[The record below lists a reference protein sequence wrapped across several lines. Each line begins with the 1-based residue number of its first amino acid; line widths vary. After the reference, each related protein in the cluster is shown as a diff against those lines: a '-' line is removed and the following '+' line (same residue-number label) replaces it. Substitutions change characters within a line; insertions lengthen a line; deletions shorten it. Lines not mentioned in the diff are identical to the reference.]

1 MAFFLKIKD
10 YLDNLESK
18 DFKKYLLVTFAVL
31 ALLIGF
37 LIFQYYRS
45 ASALKIKIS
54 AINRKRKDVQNM
66 LERYER
72 VKKQQIEVNSIL
84 AKEKDFKI
92 SQYFENLLEKLNISK
107 NKTQEPETLP
117 KDVLD
122 GYTEWTLYANLA
134 NLNTKK
140 LSELLYAIEQEER
153 IYTKELE
160 IEKSTTNPRSINVKI
175 TIATLEPNPAIHKT
189 LE

>member
-1 MAFFLKIKD
+1 MTFIAKIKE

-18 DFKKYLLVTFAVL
+18 EFKKYLLIAL
-31 ALLIGF
+31 GIMLMLIGLLI
-37 LIFQYYRS
+37 IQYYRS
-45 ASALKIKIS
+45 VSTLKARISAL
-54 AINRKRKDVQNM
+54 NRKRKDVQNM

-72 VKKQQIEVNSIL
+72 VKMQQIEVNSVL

-92 SQYFENLLEKLNISK
+92 SQYFEKLLDKLGISK
-107 NKTQEPETLP
+107 NKIQEETLP

-122 GYTEWTLYANLA
+122 GYTEWTLYANLT

-153 IYTKELE
+153 IYTKDLE
-160 IEKSTTNPRSINVKI
+160 IEKASSQAINVKI
-175 TIATLEPNPAIHKT
+175 TIATLEPKPELQLRSN
-189 LE
+189 

>member
-1 MAFFLKIKD
+1 MTFFLPIKD
-10 YLDNLESK
+10 YLDTLESK
-18 DFKKYLLVTFAVL
+18 DFKRY
-31 ALLIGF
+31 LLIGF
-37 LIFQYYRS
+37 GILLSIIFLLIFNYYRS
-45 ASALKIKIS
+45 VSALKTRIAS
-54 AINRKRKDVQNM
+54 INRRRKEVHAM
-66 LERYER
+66 LERYEL
-72 VKKQQIEVNSIL
+72 VKKQQIEVNNVL

-92 SQYFENLLEKLNISK
+92 SQYFENLLQKLQISK
-107 NKTQEPETLP
+107 NKTQDTETLP

-160 IEKSTTNPRSINVKI
+160 IEKSAANKTINVKL
-175 TIATLEPNPAIHKT
+175 TIATLEPKSELQPT
-189 LE
+189 SE

>member
-1 MAFFLKIKD
+1 MAFLLKIKD
-10 YLDNLESK
+10 YLDSFESK
-18 DFKKYLLVTFAVL
+18 EFKKYLLIAL
-31 ALLIGF
+31 AIIALLAG
-37 LIFQYYRS
+37 LLMFQYYRS
-45 ASALKIKIS
+45 VWALKTKIT
-54 AINRKRKDVQNM
+54 AINRKRRDVQNM

-92 SQYFENLLEKLNISK
+92 SQYFENLLERLGISK
-107 NKTQEPETLP
+107 NLTQPPETLP

-140 LSELLYAIEQEER
+140 LSELLYTIEQEER

-160 IEKSTTNPRSINVKI
+160 IEKSSTGDTINVKI
-175 TIATLEPNPAIHKT
+175 TIATLEPKPELQKSS
-189 LE
+189 E

>member
-1 MAFFLKIKD
+1 MTFFLTIKD
-10 YLDNLESK
+10 YLDTLESK
-18 DFKKYLLVTFAVL
+18 DFKKYVAIGLSVLIVLVGL
-31 ALLIGF
+31 

-45 ASALKIKIS
+45 VSNLKATIS
-54 AINRKRKDVQNM
+54 SINRKRRDVQNV

-72 VKKQQIEVNSIL
+72 VKKQQAEVNTVL

-92 SQYFENLLEKLNISK
+92 SQYFEKLLEKLGISK
-107 NKTQEPETLP
+107 NKTQEETLS

-134 NLNTKK
+134 NLNTKI

-153 IYTKELE
+153 IYTKDLE
-160 IEKSTTNPRSINVKI
+160 IEKSPTAATINVKI
-175 TIATLEPNPAIHKT
+175 TIATLEQKPELQKT
-189 LE
+189 SE

>member
-1 MAFFLKIKD
+1 MAFFTQIKD

-18 DFKKYLLVTFAVL
+18 DFKKYLLIAFSVL
-31 ALLIGF
+31 VLLIGL

-45 ASALKIKIS
+45 VSALKARINT
-54 AINRKRKDVQNM
+54 INRKRRDIQTM

-72 VKKQQIEVNSIL
+72 VKKQQIEVNTIL

-92 SQYFENLLEKLNISK
+92 AQFFENVLEKLNISK
-107 NKTQEPETLP
+107 NKMQEETSP

-122 GYTEWTLYANLA
+122 GYTEWTLYAVLN

-160 IEKSTTNPRSINVKI
+160 IEKSTKAEAITVKI
-175 TIATLEPNPAIHKT
+175 TIATLEPKPELQKT
-189 LE
+189 SE

>member
-1 MAFFLKIKD
+1 MAFFLQIKN

-18 DFKKYLLVTFAVL
+18 DFKRYLLIAL
-31 ALLIGF
+31 AGVILLAG
-37 LIFQYYRS
+37 LLMLQYYRS
-45 ASALKIKIS
+45 VSALKTKIS
-54 AINRKRKDVQNM
+54 AINKKRKDVQNM
-66 LERYER
+66 LERFER
-72 VKKQQIEVNSIL
+72 VKKQQIAVNTIL

-92 SQYFENLLEKLNISK
+92 SQYFENLLEKLAISK

-160 IEKSTTNPRSINVKI
+160 IEKATKPSSINVKI
-175 TIATLEPNPAIHKT
+175 TIATLEPKPELQKSS
-189 LE
+189 E

>member
-1 MAFFLKIKD
+1 MAFFVSIKD

-18 DFKKYLLVTFAVL
+18 DFKKYVTIGLAIVLLL
-31 ALLIGF
+31 AGLLMV
-37 LIFQYYRS
+37 QYYRS
-45 ASALKIKIS
+45 VWALQSRI
-54 AINRKRKDVQNM
+54 AVINKRRRDVQNM
-66 LERYER
+66 LERFER
-72 VKKQQIEVNSIL
+72 VKKQQIEVNTSL

-92 SQYFENLLEKLNISK
+92 SQFFENLLQKLGIDK
-107 NKTQEPETLP
+107 NKTQQPETLP

-122 GYTEWTLYANLA
+122 GYTEWTLYVNLS

-160 IEKSTTNPRSINVKI
+160 IEKSTKSNAINVKI
-175 TIATLEPNPAIHKT
+175 TIATLEPKAELQKIT
-189 LE
+189 E